1 MKKLISI
8 LFIPSLLSIS
18 HASILDDWSNNDL
31 CGWMQSTSIPK
42 YILNEV
48 DKRKILCSGG
58 IEVSVLPPSKSNVS
72 KNGTIFASPDP
83 SLVIKVNSEV
93 KVDYSY

>member
-1 MKKLISI
+1 M
-8 LFIPSLLSIS
+8 FSIS
-18 HASILDDWSNNDL
+18 HASYLDDWSNNDL
-31 CGWMQSTSIPK
+31 CGWMESTSIPK
-42 YILNEV
+42 YIMDEV
-48 DKRKILCSGG
+48 EKRKILCSGG
-58 IEVSVLPPSKSNVS
+58 LEVSVLSPIKSNVG

>member
-1 MKKLISI
+1 MKKRTSI
-8 LFIPSLLSIS
+8 LFISSLLSIS
-18 HASILDDWSNNDL
+18 HASYLDDWSNNDL
-31 CGWMQSTSIPK
+31 CGWMESTSIPK

-58 IEVSVLPPSKSNVS
+58 LEVSVLSPTKSNVG

-83 SLVIKVNSEV
+83 SIVIKVTPEV
-93 KVDYSY
+93 NIEYSY

>member
-1 MKKLISI
+1 MKKLTSI
-8 LFIPSLLSIS
+8 LFISSLLSIS
-18 HASILDDWSNNDL
+18 HASYLDDWSNNDL
-31 CGWMQSTSIPK
+31 CGWMESTSIPK
-42 YILNEV
+42 YIMDEV
-48 DKRKILCSGG
+48 EKRKILCSGG
-58 IEVSVLPPSKSNVS
+58 LEVSVLPLSKSNVS